1 MQRVERVALRM
12 CKIQE
17 SRSNKSCST
26 IRTQAREFPTY
37 INILERLTKDELRQ
51 YKLLHVSMQALFFPP
66 RSHLGNLAQ
75 RRPGTPAMRWRRW
88 TWKREAQWTAKT
100 VQECSGVIFR
110 GWRTFTK
117 FMNVHPS
124 SKNRSWTSWSA
135 DLGDLAAMFSW
146 VRDVNLF
153 WSSET
158 PSWLWNS
165 SMARRNL
172 PHLSRQFTGPAVAV
186 HEGSHESQDLQLGE
200 RSSFPWQCAAKPQ
213 HIATGPF

>member
-51 YKLLHVSMQALFFPP
+51 YKLLHVSMQAFFFPP

-110 GWRTFTK
+110 DGEHSR
-117 FMNVHPS
+117 S
-124 SKNRSWTSWSA
+124 SWTSIPHPKT
-135 DLGDLAAMFSW
+135 DPEHLGVLIWAISLLCFPGSEMW
-146 VRDVNLF
+146 T
-153 WSSET
+153 SS
-158 PSWLWNS
+158 
-165 SMARRNL
+165 
-172 PHLSRQFTGPAVAV
+172 
-186 HEGSHESQDLQLGE
+186 DLQKLRADSGTPQWHGE
-200 RSSFPWQCAAKPQ
+200 TFRICPVSSQAPRWPYTKAATSLR
-213 HIATGPF
+213 ICS